1 MFQAHRA
8 LAASNTVAHLFAQVI
23 RHILSPHLQP
33 FSRRTLDVVYTT
45 LQMKLSM
52 LALCIMAASLAV
64 SSVLADFQY
73 GLPWG
78 GDSRWAAS
86 IAKKSSSWY
95 HHWENGL
102 VHELGHLEYVPT
114 FWGPTKWS
122 QWNKRKHEMNHLH
135 IEHLLAFNEPDVK
148 GQANIDPDTAV
159 GLFMQELQ
167 PYARKGIKVS
177 SPQMVWDLDWLSKF
191 MNKCHEA
198 GCSISFIALHWY
210 GGPRDI
216 EALKKW
222 VRSVHDKFKMPIW
235 ITEYGL
241 NAKSNPSDDDTI
253 GFLAESLEWM
263 STQPYIHRVAWNGC
277 YDVGSKPDSFIS
289 AKNAYFKDGSGALR
303 AIAHAWFSG
312 KGNILMSNPN
322 FKIVNNT
329 RNSADDS
336 LSRHKAH
343 RKRFLL

>member
-1 MFQAHRA
+1 MFQALRA
-8 LAASNTVAHLFAQVI
+8 LAASNSVAHLLAQVI
-23 RHILSPHLQP
+23 RLILPPRLQP

-52 LALCIMAASLAV
+52 FALCIMAASLAV

-86 IAKKSSSWY
+86 IAQKASSWY

-177 SPQMVWDLDWLSKF
+177 SPQMVYDLDWLSKF

-210 GGPRDI
+210 GGPHDI

-222 VRSVHDKFKMPIW
+222 IRSVHDKFKMPIW

-289 AKNAYFKDGSGALR
+289 AKNAYFKDGAGTLR
-303 AIAHAWFSG
+303 AIAHAWFGG